1 MKLNELM
8 FKVQGPLLQKV
19 GLKKGGEFLDSW
31 ADDIQKYVK
40 IVFIPNK
47 HFTEMHVF
55 YHRLG

>member
-1 MKLNELM
+1 MSRDLAPKSRS
-8 FKVQGPLLQKV
+8 
-19 GLKKGGEFLDSW
+19 KKGGEFLDSW

-47 HFTEMHVF
+47 NFTEMHVF